1 MKIYLE
7 VKLDDNRVEQY
18 NRVLSHYDNWILL
31 NREIQLSN
39 LLNEDT
45 SVFELDDLIILGSI
59 REPSETFL
67 ISDACFLVEKMIF
80 YINNC
85 LIEKLLVEINL
96 LEETYMGGVLNNMGS
111 LLEKLEV
118 VQKIT
123 DENINFYIK
132 LPK

>member
-45 SVFELDDLIILGSI
+45 SVFELDDLIILGYI
-59 REPSETFL
+59 RGPSETFL

-85 LIEKLLVEINL
+85 LIEKS
-96 LEETYMGGVLNNMGS
+96 TR
-111 LLEKLEV
+111 
-118 VQKIT
+118 T
-123 DENINFYIK
+123 W
-132 LPK
+132 